1 MSTMTVVLVH
11 GNPETEAIWNP
22 LVDAVG
28 RDDVVRVSPPG
39 FGAPLPDDFPA
50 TYLAY
55 RDWLE
60 DELAGFDEPVDVVG
74 HNWGG
79 GHVLN
84 TVMHRPE
91 LVRSWASDVVGVFD
105 PDYIWHDLAQVWQT
119 PGDGEQLVDTMM
131 GGTVQGRAERLAA
144 FGIPLDVATSIAA
157 AQGPEMG
164 RAILLLYRSARQ
176 PAMAEA
182 GRVLEAAAARPGLSL
197 LATEDHYVGS
207 EAGGRP
213 SGRPHRGA
221 RRAGT
226 LVDVPGSGARRSGP
240 NPLLGNARLA
250 GLSLPDARSGLKM
263 ARWSPCDAMCLW
275 LFEAV
280 D

>member
-213 SGRPHRGA
+213 SGARTEVLDGLGHWWMCQDPVRGA
-221 RRAGT
+221 AVLTRFWET
-226 LVDVPGSGARRSGP
+226 LD
-240 NPLLGNARLA
+240 
-250 GLSLPDARSGLKM
+250 
-263 ARWSPCDAMCLW
+263 
-275 LFEAV
+275 
-280 D
+280 